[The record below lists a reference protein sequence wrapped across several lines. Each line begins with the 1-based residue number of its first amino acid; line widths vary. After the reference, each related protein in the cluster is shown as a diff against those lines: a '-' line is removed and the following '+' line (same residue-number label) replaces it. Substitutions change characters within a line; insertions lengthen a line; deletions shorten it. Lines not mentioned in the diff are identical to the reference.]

1 MLKVN
6 QYRQINSE
14 EIEGVFDKMIHL
26 VSIVNDLDPFDV
38 QDWRGDKLIN
48 AYSEAQQKIKLS
60 ERHSNKITIEGYEL
74 RLIDFSRLTLMQF
87 INNEELIN
95 SGFDS
100 NIHKIA
106 ASLYLRVEGGGMTDE
121 IIEPY
126 RNVNIEYRSELID
139 ELPINSIYGACKKYL
154 TFRDNFFNSYDLFH
168 DPLEGVD
175 PSELSE
181 DELEIYNEEVKKRE
195 KEGGNQ
201 WLTLLNALSNNDITK
216 FDSIL
221 DANLFTAFNQLS
233 YLRT

>member
-48 AYSEAQQKIKLS
+48 AYSEAQQRIKLS
-60 ERHSNKITIEGYEL
+60 ERHSNKITIEGHEL

-221 DANLFTAFNQLS
+221 DTNLFTAFNQLS